1 MKKLFVFLLLFFIF
15 CSSNIALAEKNP
27 DCVRGRRFLVAQVL
41 ERGVLAYVCPIVN
54 WHDYSVKTDCIFNG
68 QLVFLTDNDN
78 YVDEQIVKLNRKQC
92 LVEKGTYQYWAKNDT
107 RKTVRKVSI
116 ENSRIK

>member
-1 MKKLFVFLLLFFIF
+1 MKKIPMILLFFLVF
-15 CSSNIALAEKNP
+15 GFFDVAFAEKNP
-27 DCVRGRRFLVAQVL
+27 ECIRGRKFLVAQVL

-116 ENSRIK
+116 ENSRI